1 MTVADSAAGNGAGR
15 VAGRG
20 RAHGLIPRR
29 LRDVLLQ
36 LLVCAAMCGARELN
50 AQGLPG
56 GAPPVRPTGGVG
68 GQAAQPPSLSR
79 DRELVQWAE
88 PDSMM
93 RELLNRPGYKAV
105 QYQGDKVFFDAVTK
119 QLTMRG
125 KPSAVRR
132 AETILVG
139 DTIVYDDSTK
149 LVVATG
155 DTVILRDPST
165 DDADDFVARGNIR
178 YDLETGEGTTS
189 SFSTSVMS
197 GQRLYVTAA
206 SGTVFNDTTLV
217 GGRRVFFHDAD
228 FTYCDHD
235 DPHFHFTAKD
245 IKFVS
250 EQVVVGRNAVL
261 YIGEVPVF
269 WLPFMF
275 QDARSGRRSGML
287 TPRFGV
293 AELFRNSANYQR
305 TVENVGW
312 FFALSEYADA
322 ETSVDWRSGGS
333 GGGFDQGWLRGNT
346 DLRYKWLNRFVD
358 GNLAV
363 SYLGQRDGQKNT
375 SITWRHNQN
384 FSKDT
389 RLAANINWVQSTT
402 VQRQTTFN
410 PAASL
415 ATIVSQ
421 LNYQTRVGPARLS
434 VGGTRKQYPGRQQ
447 TDMDLPNLNLTAGTL
462 AFGPVEW
469 TPSVRFNQSRTD
481 NIDQG
486 VQFGY
491 VYRPGANGGV
501 DSTRVNASRRNTN
514 FGFDTPLKIFD
525 FQLGNS
531 FTITE
536 RFDDYPEQRIV
547 RDVRDTSLTST
558 RVFAQRFF
566 TNVDWNPSFNLPRF
580 LQGTW
585 NVSPNA
591 RLVNVD
597 PAAGLIVRS
606 ELSGG
611 RYVSQRKRIEYG
623 LSAAPTIYGLI
634 PGFGP
639 VETFRHS
646 ISPGISYNLSPGAE
660 VSDDFLRATGR
671 TRVGYLG
678 ALPRNAVSLSL
689 STTVEGKL
697 KVRSAEEEAAASAPG
712 AAADSAVTDSDGL
725 RDEVGGGAGPRRPVE
740 APQGE
745 KIRLL
750 ALNFSSLSYDFIR
763 ADTAASGLV
772 EQNFTIS
779 ARTDLL
785 PNLDFRM
792 GYELFQGDPLSDTAL
807 FKPFRS
813 DLGVNFSL
821 DGKSGLVA
829 LIGRLFGRRGTIEA
843 PGAADSLTTARR
855 SDFTQRGGGAL
866 SAAGSQARGAPLA
879 LPSGQGWQLSL
890 TYNATRQRPPIGGEQ
905 IALDPA
911 AQCRNVFVENSFEFD
926 NCVLTANTSPP
937 AGFDPGGFTTPGG
950 PIFLRP
956 PNENLSGNLSFGLTP
971 NWSTTM
977 TAQYDMVR
985 RDFGSLQVG
994 LQRELHDWNAVF
1006 SFTRAPNGNFAFN
1019 FFIALKASPE
1029 IKFNY
1034 DRRSV
1039 R

>member
-1 MTVADSAAGNGAGR
+1 MSDVASPATGSCAGLSGWSH
-15 VAGRG
+15 VAPFVRRWARG
-20 RAHGLIPRR
+20 LA
-29 LRDVLLQ
+29 VLLA
-36 LLVCAAMCGARELN
+36 LAVTVDAAAAQARPV
-50 AQGLPG
+50 AQPPV
-56 GAPPVRPTGGVG
+56 GAPPAAPRTGEEPPT
-68 GQAAQPPSLSR
+68 LSR
-79 DRELVQWAE
+79 DRVLVEWAE
-88 PDSMM
+88 PDSVM
-93 RELLNRPGYKAV
+93 RELLERSGYRTV
-105 QYQGDKVFFDAVTK
+105 QYQGDRVRFEASTK
-119 QLTMRG
+119 QLVMQG

-132 AETILVG
+132 DETILVG
-139 DTIVYDDSTK
+139 DTIIYDDESK
-149 LVVATG
+149 IVDALG
-155 DTVILRDPST
+155 DTVFLRDPT
-165 DDADDFVARGNIR
+165 NDEGDDFVARGRIR

-189 SFSTSVMS
+189 AFSTSVMS
-197 GQRLYVTAA
+197 GQRLYVTAK
-206 SGTVFNDTTLV
+206 SGTLYNDTTLV

-228 FTYCDHD
+228 FTYCDHAE
-235 DPHFHFTAKD
+235 PHFHFTARD
-245 IKFVS
+245 IKFVA
-250 EQVVVGRNAVL
+250 EQVVVGRSAVL

-275 QDARSGRRSGML
+275 QDARSGRRSGLL

-293 AELFRNSANYQR
+293 AELFRNSSNYQR

-312 FFALSEYADA
+312 FFALNDYLDSEV
-322 ETSVDWRSGGS
+322 SMDWRSGGS
-333 GGGFDQGWLRGNT
+333 GNGFDQGWLRGNT
-346 DLRYKWLNRFVD
+346 DIRYKWLSRFIE

-363 SYLGQRDGQKNT
+363 SYLGQQDGQKNT
-375 SITWRHNQN
+375 SITWRHSQSFN
-384 FSKDT
+384 KDT
-389 RLAANINWVQSTT
+389 RLTANLNWVQSTT

-410 PAASL
+410 PTASL

-421 LNYQTRVGPARLS
+421 LNYQTRVGPARIS

-469 TPSVRFNQSRTD
+469 TPSVRFNQSRSD

-486 VQFGY
+486 IQFGF
-491 VYRPGANGGV
+491 VYGRDTVGAL
-501 DSTRVNASRRNTN
+501 DSTRVRASRRNTN
-514 FGFDTPLKIFD
+514 FGFDTPIKIGD

-531 FTITE
+531 VTITE

-547 RDVRDTSLTST
+547 RDVRDTSLTTT
-558 RVFAQRFF
+558 RVFAQRYF
-566 TNVDWNPSFNLPRF
+566 TSIDWTPSFNLPRF
-580 LQGTW
+580 FQGTW

-597 PAAGLIVRS
+597 QAAGLIVRS

-611 RYVSQRKRIEYG
+611 RYVSQRKRLEYG
-623 LSAAPTIYGLI
+623 LSAAPTFYGRF
-634 PGFGP
+634 PGLGP
-639 VETFRHS
+639 VELIRHS
-646 ISPGISYNLSPGAE
+646 VSPSISYNLSPAAE
-660 VSDDFLRATGR
+660 VTDEFLQATGR

-678 ALPRNAVSLSL
+678 ALPRNAISLSL
-689 STTVEGKL
+689 ATTIEGKL
-697 KVRSAEEEAAASAPG
+697 RAKPVAEGATADS
-712 AAADSAVTDSDGL
+712 AAADSLDVPGS
-725 RDEVGGGAGPRRPVE
+725 GPRRPAA
-740 APQGE
+740 APEGQ

-763 ADTAASGLV
+763 ADTASSGLV

-785 PNLDFRM
+785 PNLDFRL
-792 GYELFQGDPLSDTAL
+792 GYELFQGDPLSDTAV

-813 DLGVNFSL
+813 DIGVNFSL

-829 LIGRLFGRRGTIEA
+829 LIGRLFGRRGDIEA
-843 PGAADSLTTARR
+843 AGSADSLTVARR
-855 SDFTQRGGGAL
+855 SDFSQRGGGL
-866 SAAGSQARGAPLA
+866 SAAGAGARGAPMS
-879 LPSGQGWQLSL
+879 LPQAGQGWQLSL
-890 TYNATRQRPPIGGEQ
+890 TYNSSRQRPPTGGTQ
-905 IALDPA
+905 IAIDPA
-911 AQCRNVFVENSFEFD
+911 AQCGNLFQPNTFEFD
-926 NCVLTANTSPP
+926 NCVLTANQSPP
-937 AGFDPGGFTTPGG
+937 AGFEPGGFTTPGG

-956 PNENLSGNLSFGLTP
+956 TNENVSGNLSFGLTP

>member
-1 MTVADSAAGNGAGR
+1 MVSR
-15 VAGRG
+15 MSRPL
-20 RAHGLIPRR
+20 RHGLCA
-29 LRDVLLQ
+29 LAATVLM
-36 LLVCAAMCGARELN
+36 VAARPVQ
-50 AQGLPG
+50 AQQPPVG
-56 GAPPVRPTGGVG
+56 GAPPARPTTGTGRPG
-68 GQAAQPPSLSR
+68 EGEQPPALSR

-88 PDSMM
+88 QDSIM
-93 RELLNRPGYKAV
+93 RELLNRPGYRAV
-105 QYQGDKVFFDAVTK
+105 QYQGDKVFFDATTR
-119 QLTMRG
+119 QLIMRG

-132 AETILVG
+132 DETILVG

-149 LVVATG
+149 IVVATG
-155 DTVILRDPST
+155 DTVILRDPSS

-189 SFSTSVMS
+189 AFSTSVMS
-197 GQRLYVTAA
+197 GQRLYVTAK
-206 SGTVFNDTTLV
+206 SGTVFSDTTLV

-228 FTYCDHD
+228 FTYCDHA

-269 WLPFMF
+269 WLPFLF

-293 AELFRNSANYQR
+293 AELFRNSTNYQR

-312 FFALSEYADA
+312 FFALSDYADA

-333 GGGFDQGWLRGNT
+333 GIGFDQGWLRGNT
-346 DLRYKWLNRFVD
+346 DLRYKWMSRFIE

-421 LNYQTRVGPARLS
+421 LNYQTTLGPARLS

-486 VQFGY
+486 IQFGY
-491 VYRPGANGGV
+491 VFRPGANGVV

-514 FGFDTPLKIFD
+514 FGIETPLKIFD

-531 FTITE
+531 ITITE

-547 RDVRDTSLTST
+547 RDVRDTSITST

-566 TNVDWNPSFNLPRF
+566 TSIDWNPSFNLPRF

-585 NVSPNA
+585 NLSPNA

-611 RYVSQRKRIEYG
+611 RYVSQRKRLEYG
-623 LSAAPTIYGLI
+623 VSAAPTIYGLI
-634 PGFGP
+634 PGIGP

-660 VSDDFLRATGR
+660 VTDEFLQATGR
-671 TRVGYLG
+671 TRAGYLG
-678 ALPRNAVSLSL
+678 ALPRNAISLSL
-689 STTVEGKL
+689 STTLEGKL
-697 KVRSAEEEAAASAPG
+697 RSRPVEEDESRASGTTDDAEGDASEEEPRDGESTLG
-712 AAADSAVTDSDGL
+712 A
-725 RDEVGGGAGPRRPVE
+725 GAGPRQPGS
-740 APQGE
+740 AAQAQ

-763 ADTAASGLV
+763 ADTAASGIV

-792 GYELFQGDPLSDTAL
+792 GYELFQGDPLSDTAV
-807 FKPFRS
+807 FRPFRS

-829 LIGRLFGRRGTIEA
+829 LIGRLFGRRESIEA
-843 PGAADSLTTARR
+843 PDAADSLTTARR

-866 SAAGSQARGAPLA
+866 SAAGSRARGAPVA
-879 LPSGQGWQLSL
+879 LPAGQGWQLSL
-890 TYNATRQRPPIGGEQ
+890 TYNASRQRPPIGGEQ
-905 IALDPA
+905 VAPDPE
-911 AQCRNVFVENSFEFD
+911 AQCRAVFVPNSFEFD

-956 PNENLSGNLSFGLTP
+956 PNENLSGNLSFGLTQH
-971 NWSTTM
+971 WSTTM

-1029 IKFNY
+1029 LKFNY